1 MKAAICYE
9 AGEPLVIEEIKIQPP
24 QDDEIRVKVRSCG
37 ICQSDQHYLSGA
49 WSGLPFPVIC
59 GHEVS
64 GTVIE
69 CGPNATKHKIDD
81 RVIVSLVKN
90 CGLCKYCKLGMSVI
104 CEGPLPVHTEE
115 RIHDTN
121 GVRIFQGLKTGGFS
135 EEIVVHSSQAVQ
147 IDNNISFEEASLIAC
162 GVLTGLGSVLNTAK
176 VEPEKS
182 VVVIGLGGVGMNC
195 IQGASIAN
203 AHPIIGVDIESSKFE
218 LAKTCGANFTFNPD
232 KLDIVEAVK
241 EVTNGDGAD
250 YVFIAA
256 GSNEAI
262 EIGGNILAKLGTMSL
277 VALQATGVNSKIKTG
292 LIVNQNQKILGSK
305 MGSITLSKD
314 VPKILKYYDEG
325 KLKLAELIASRD
337 KLENINE
344 SLSIAGTLSGAR
356 NVINFE

>member
-1 MKAAICYE
+1 MRAAISYE
-9 AGEPLVIEEIKIQPP
+9 AGKPLVIEKITIQPP
-24 QDDEIRVKVRSCG
+24 KENEIRIKVSSCA

-69 CGPNATKHKIDD
+69 CGPNAGKHKIDD

-90 CGLCKYCKLGMSVI
+90 CGNCKFCKIGMSVI
-104 CEGPLPVHTEE
+104 CEGPLAVHTEE
-115 RIHDTN
+115 RIHDSN

-147 IDNNISFEEASLIAC
+147 IDNDMSFEEASLVAC

-203 AHPIIGVDIESSKFE
+203 AHPIIGIDIESAKFN
-218 LAKTCGANFTFNPD
+218 LAKTCGADFTFNPE
-232 KLDIVEAVK
+232 KLDIAEAVK

-250 YVFIAA
+250 YVFVAA
-256 GSNEAI
+256 GSNKAI
-262 EIGGNILAKLGTMSL
+262 EIGGNILGKLGTMTL
-277 VALQATGVNSKIKTG
+277 VALQATGVHSKIQTG

-314 VPKILKYYDEG
+314 VPKILKYYNEG
-325 KLKLAELIASRD
+325 KLKLAELIASRH
-337 KLENINE
+337 KLEDINE
-344 SLSIAGTLSGAR
+344 SLSFAGKQSGAR
-356 NVINFE
+356 NIINF